1 MLLPWQLY
9 LGAGAALAGS
19 AWFLNNT
26 RDPRATDNSN
36 EKAAPRPKSRRDELI
51 EARDRVRRQLEI
63 LKSPQRGDDYTN
75 FSAETANQMQKIL
88 EEIET
93 ELKERPRV

>member
-51 EARDRVRRQLEI
+51 EAHDRVRRQLEI
-63 LKSPQRGDDYTN
+63 LKSPQRARDYTN
-75 FSAETANQMQKIL
+75 FSAETASQLRKIL

-93 ELKERPRV
+93 ELKERPRG